1 MRAQAADRSPAFAA
15 SLALHAAVLVGA
27 MIAWSWN
34 KPVRIGS
41 VVPVTL
47 MTSPEAANLPP
58 ALASPTP
65 APAAAETPAPEAPPA
80 PPAPVEAPV
89 PTPPPTTRTPP
100 QPKPEPHPLA
110 QAKPAP
116 KPTPTPKPAP
126 AKPPPPPK
134 AAAPSF
140 DPDAV
145 LASLDKASKATGAR
159 RSSAPRGP
167 NRAETAVVARVAP
180 GSGSAISSSVLSD
193 LQGDLQRLWNPNC
206 DVPGGADVVIK
217 ASFQLGFGGRLVGA
231 PEASGETSSDPVV
244 RAASDRA
251 KRAIYQEDAQGRFSS
266 TLSGQKITVNFN
278 AKQFCDN
285 R

>member
-1 MRAQAADRSPAFAA
+1 M
-15 SLALHAAVLVGA
+15 
-27 MIAWSWN
+27 
-34 KPVRIGS
+34 RIGS

-100 QPKPEPHPLA
+100 QPRPEPHPLA

-116 KPTPTPKPAP
+116 KPAPTPKPAP
-126 AKPPPPPK
+126 AKPPPPK

-145 LASLDKASKATGAR
+145 LASLDKASKASKAAGAR

-180 GSGSAISSSVLSD
+180 GAGSAISSSVLSD

-251 KRAIYQEDAQGRFSS
+251 KRAIYQEERKDGFPRPSQGRGSP
-266 TLSGQKITVNFN
+266 
-278 AKQFCDN
+278 
-285 R
+285 